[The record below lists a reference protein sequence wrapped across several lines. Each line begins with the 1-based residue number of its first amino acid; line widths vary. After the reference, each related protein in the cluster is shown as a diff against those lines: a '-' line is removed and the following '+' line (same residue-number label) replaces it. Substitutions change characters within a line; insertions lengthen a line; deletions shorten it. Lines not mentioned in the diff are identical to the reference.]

1 MATLIHL
8 DTHVV
13 AWLYAG
19 RFDLLPDAVKDLLN
33 THELGISPMA
43 RLELQ
48 YLYEIDRLATP
59 AAAIVDELASAIGLV
74 LCAEPFHA
82 VVAEAERQSWT
93 RDPFDRLIVAQSAY
107 SGSTLVT
114 RDQRILEHYAHAV
127 WR

>member
-13 AWLYAG
+13 AWLYVG
-19 RFDLLPDAVKDLLN
+19 RFDLLPDTVKDLLN
-33 THELGISPMA
+33 THELGVSPMV

-59 AAAIVDELASAIGLV
+59 AAAIVDELAGAIGLV

-93 RDPFDRLIVAQSAY
+93 RDPFDRLIVGQSAY

-114 RDQRILEHYAHAV
+114 RDERILEHYAHAV
-127 WR
+127 WQ